1 MLVVYLLLPK
11 KKDIY
16 MTFFSLHYFIDNQ
29 KKIRYNTRNGVTSY
43 KKKSCE
49 IFANS
54 KKVSTFASAIEK
66 QTLEKQ
72 KKRKRFKEMMAR
84 SSIG

>member
-1 MLVVYLLLPK
+1 MVNLK
-11 KKDIY
+11 KTHIPRK
-16 MTFFSLHYFIDNQ
+16 FSYESF
-29 KKIRYNTRNGVTSY
+29 VS
-43 KKKSCE
+43 
-49 IFANS
+49 F
-54 KKVSTFASAIEK
+54 KKVPTFASAIEK